1 MTQDRRLFCIS
12 ETSHLSDDVHGF
24 IADTLEFTS
33 FTNSSLTLCSIMP
46 IPKYDFTKHVN
57 LFCDIHQ
64 TFIQQQSDSISC
76 MRSAVF
82 ASFYILLPIIL
93 QDRNL
98 SAVFEKNSDFLV
110 SLLSFANSPTNSEKF
125 DIMTT
130 LNYFMYRSNRQGR
143 HHEEEGKIAYVRNTN
158 FIYEREAHITFNILI

>member
-1 MTQDRRLFCIS
+1 
-12 ETSHLSDDVHGF
+12 
-24 IADTLEFTS
+24 
-33 FTNSSLTLCSIMP
+33 
-46 IPKYDFTKHVN
+46 
-57 LFCDIHQ
+57 
-64 TFIQQQSDSISC
+64 
-76 MRSAVF
+76 MRSAVI